1 MPDSL
6 DAPRPQTQPVRRCA
20 TLPTK
25 LNPRKQRSAE
35 SLRSSTDDLFY
46 HPCAKVVHFAPRALA
61 PIPSSTAPSDFDYP
75 VDTVETLPWR
85 SPTERT
91 VAFAPLRLE
100 NVHGLTVF
108 LKCGGVVHAI
118 LKNSQCWC
126 VDGDSTFVLRIRPL
140 TYYRI
145 ELPNETENNGQYVVE
160 LKSTLPKILRYEITP
175 CPFKR
180 GFTIE
185 IPEEAKIPR
194 RRRAWRPKNRRESA
208 PASSVTVQEQS
219 PAKKKDAVDHS
230 DSVDD
235 VDRNINGSRFR
246 SRGTPSAILETIP
259 DDNESLTPTDVPE
272 PLFLP
277 RRAVSETPQTFQ
289 TLLARFESNTES
301 QADTDMSFSSS
312 VESFHSVE
320 GSYTFPESS
329 ARSTSTAPS
338 SIDNTELLHDQQFQ
352 TQESA
357 ESVFKDVDYLAV
369 NDSSDSG
376 YDYASSQALQS
387 PTTRPVEDPEPKSLE
402 IPPRKASTTSTSSLV
417 APETKNTMS
426 VEFRR
431 RAKASTERELSPM
444 PPPSTLCRSNSSRKP
459 DTKSIIQKT
468 CTVVLVPPVQLL
480 IVLIHIA
487 AQIVIGPALN
497 SAMGDIH
504 RNLEYQAS
512 DPQDALD
519 DFDIPLEPSDSQ
531 EVRRLDVWELD

>member
-1 MPDSL
+1 M
-6 DAPRPQTQPVRRCA
+6 
-20 TLPTK
+20 
-25 LNPRKQRSAE
+25 
-35 SLRSSTDDLFY
+35 
-46 HPCAKVVHFAPRALA
+46 
-61 PIPSSTAPSDFDYP
+61 
-75 VDTVETLPWR
+75 
-85 SPTERT
+85 
-91 VAFAPLRLE
+91 
-100 NVHGLTVF
+100 
-108 LKCGGVVHAI
+108 
-118 LKNSQCWC
+118 
-126 VDGDSTFVLRIRPL
+126 
-140 TYYRI
+140 
-145 ELPNETENNGQYVVE
+145 
-160 LKSTLPKILRYEITP
+160 
-175 CPFKR
+175 
-180 GFTIE
+180 
-185 IPEEAKIPR
+185 
-194 RRRAWRPKNRRESA
+194 
-208 PASSVTVQEQS
+208 
-219 PAKKKDAVDHS
+219 
-230 DSVDD
+230 
-235 VDRNINGSRFR
+235 DRNINGGRSRP
-246 SRGTPSAILETIP
+246 RGTPSTILETIP

-272 PLFLP
+272 HLCLP

-312 VESFHSVE
+312 VESFHSIE

-338 SIDNTELLHDQQFQ
+338 SIDNTELLQDQQYQ
-352 TQESA
+352 TQEST

-369 NDSSDSG
+369 KDPSDSG
-376 YDYASSQALQS
+376 YDYASSQGPQS

-402 IPPRKASTTSTSSLV
+402 IPPRKASTTSTSSLA

-487 AQIVIGPALN
+487 AQIVLGPALN

-512 DPQDALD
+512 DPQDAVD

-531 EVRRLDVWELD
+531 EIKKLDVWELD